1 MATDDKITTSLE
13 VDVTQF
19 KKGLSDASRAIRLAN
34 SEFDAATAGM
44 GKWSDS
50 ADGLRAKLGQLDKT
64 LGAQEDA
71 LSVLRAEY
79 DRVVQAQGEG
89 SKGAEEL
96 AIKINKQEAAV
107 KKTKSAISKYND
119 DLENLD
125 DNNEEAADSTEEVGD
140 SFSGIA
146 SGAKKAASAAGTL
159 AVNLAKV
166 AGKTII
172 TGLKAVATAS
182 AGLVTAFLAT
192 AETSKEWI
200 ANMNKLESA
209 AVDAGRSTE
218 DAKKQFTEF
227 YGILGDETAA
237 VTTVN
242 NLSAIGMSEE
252 NLASITNSM
261 TGIWAKYG
269 DSIPLDGLAE
279 SINET
284 SRVAQVTG
292 NLADALNWAGVNED
306 TFNEQLA
313 ACSTEAERQQL
324 IVDTLNGV
332 YGELGKTYAEQN
344 ANIIESNKATAE
356 MNHVLAE
363 VGNTA
368 MPVMTALKLT
378 GASILTDLM
387 PNIKLLGESFK
398 GMSDGSY
405 AAARGIGEA
414 LGGIIQQLVTKFA
427 ESLPQIALMGSAI
440 ITSLLN
446 GIVAAAPSIASGMNQ
461 VVQYFMNS
469 ASFLLA
475 GATVIIGNLIQSFTN
490 AIPKFIETG
499 ANILTS
505 LLTGLASA
513 IPGMF
518 TTASEII
525 TNFVTAIQ
533 TNLPAILA
541 AGGEVVYQLVNGIV
555 TRLPD
560 IVSGAVNL
568 IGNFVSG
575 LQENLPKVLEKGSE
589 LVGELGDGIKEN
601 LPALTEKALDI
612 IMNFAETIYDNF
624 PKIIDTG
631 FELLTNIVQGVM
643 NALPKFIE
651 KAPEIISKFANT
663 INDNFPKILK
673 KGVELIGEIIKG
685 IIQAIP
691 TLVKNIPKIIT
702 AIVDVWE
709 AFNWLNLGKKAIT
722 FMKDGILKM
731 VSGLKSAGKN
741 VLEAVTNVVKD
752 LPGKLKSFGS
762 DAISGLG
769 NALKNGWSTVKS
781 GAASLFNNI
790 VGYFKDLPSKLLS
803 VGKDLVKGLWNGISD
818 MTGWIIDKIEGFGDR
833 VLDGIKDFF
842 KIGSPSK
849 IMEDE
854 VGAWIPRGMA
864 EGSTGGQKYV
874 DTAMTEL
881 AKSALGNANAAL
893 SGGTSKTSV
902 QTAQSGGSSRTAGT
916 PTYVFNQYNSSPKA
930 LSRAEIYRQ
939 TKNQLRFASATT

>member
-71 LSVLRAEY
+71 LSVLRSEY

-119 DLENLD
+119 DLEHLD
-125 DNNEEAADSTEEVGD
+125 DSNEEAADSTEDVGH

-200 ANMNKLESA
+200 SNMNKLESA
-209 AVDAGRSTE
+209 AVGAGRSTE
-218 DAKKQFTEF
+218 DAKQQFTEF
-227 YGILGDETAA
+227 YGILGDETAT

-306 TFNEQLA
+306 TFNDQLA

-332 YGELGKTYAEQN
+332 YGKLGKTYAEQN
-344 ANIIESNKATAE
+344 ANIIESNKAQAE
-356 MNHVLAE
+356 LNSVMAE
-363 VGNTA
+363 IGNSA
-368 MPVMTALKLT
+368 MPVMTAFKLI
-378 GASILTDLM
+378 GASVLTDLL
-387 PNIKLLGESFK
+387 PNIKQLGESFK
-398 GMSDGSY
+398 GILSGSQE
-405 AAARGIGEA
+405 AAAGMGTA
-414 LGGIIQQLVTKFA
+414 VAGIIQQLVGKFA
-427 ESLPQIALMGSAI
+427 EALPTILAVGASI
-440 ITSLLN
+440 ITSLVN
-446 GIVAAAPSIASGMNQ
+446 GIITAAPSLASGVQ
-461 VVQYFMNS
+461 QIIQYFTS
-469 ASFLLA
+469 AAPQMLTAA
-475 GATVIIGNLIQSFTN
+475 GAMIQNLVQGFTN
-490 AIPKFIETG
+490 ALPSILATG
-499 ANILTS
+499 ANILVS

-513 IPGMF
+513 IPNLL
-518 TTASEII
+518 TTASDII

-533 TNLPAILA
+533 ANLPAILA
-541 AGGEVVYQLVNGIV
+541 AGGEVVFQLLNGII

-568 IGNFVSG
+568 IGSFVSG

-589 LVGELGDGIKEN
+589 LVGKLGEGIKNN
-601 LPALTEKALDI
+601 LPELVSNALDI

-624 PKIIDTG
+624 PTIIDTG
-631 FELLTNIVQGVM
+631 FELLSNLVQGILD
-643 NALPKFIE
+643 ALPDFIA

-673 KGVELIGEIIKG
+673 KGVELIGQIIKG

-691 TLVKNIPKIIT
+691 TLIKNIPKIIT
-702 AIVDVWE
+702 AIVEVWE
-709 AFNWLNLGKKAIT
+709 AFNWVNLGKKAIT

-762 DAISGLG
+762 DAIKGLG
-769 NALKNGWSTVKS
+769 DALKNGWSTVKS
-781 GAASLFNNI
+781 GAVSLFNNI
-790 VGYFKDLPSKLLS
+790 VGYFKDLPSKLLGI
-803 VGKDLVKGLWNGISD
+803 GKDLVKGLWNGISD

-842 KIGSPSK
+842 GIASPSK
-849 IMEDE
+849 LMEDE

-864 EGSTGGQKYV
+864 KGITGGQKYV
-874 DTAMTEL
+874 DSAMTEL
-881 AKSALGNANAAL
+881 AKSALGNAAL
-893 SGGTSKTSV
+893 SGGTPKASV
-902 QTAQSGGSSRTAGT
+902 QTAQNSGTSRAAGN
-916 PTYVFNQYNSSPKA
+916 PTYVFNQYNTSPKA